1 MEKAKR
7 YIVFF
12 IGLFINALGISFI
25 TKADLGT
32 SPISSIPYTLSLYFP
47 FTLGEFTVAFS
58 VLLILLQI
66 LLLRSRFEKIQLLQ
80 IPVSLIFGYFIDFT
94 MNLLFFLAPQSYP
107 TKLVSLFIGCL
118 ILGFGVYTEV
128 LANVVMLPGEGF
140 VKAVCT
146 AFNREFGKTKV
157 CFDASMSIGAAVI
170 SLVLFHHLE
179 GVREGTIIS
188 ALLIGTIAGF
198 YGRKLSFLPG
208 LLFGEKKSEEEK
220 EQTEPENGLVI
231 TIAREYGSGG
241 HDIGKALA
249 KELGIPFYD
258 RSIIDM
264 TATEGGF
271 SRDFVEKNEQAV
283 HNPVLQKVL
292 AQFYAF
298 SGEDVPPA
306 DRLFLAEWK
315 VISEIAAKGSCV
327 IVGRCADVILR
338 HRPHA
343 IRLFIHAP
351 EGFRR
356 QRAETTYGL
365 TEGEAA
371 EKVRT
376 INEERARHYKKYT
389 GGSWGS
395 AENYHLSVDSSL
407 CGVEDCAKLLVDFV
421 QKVEKNTL

>member
-107 TKLVSLFIGCL
+107 AKLVSLLIGCL

-198 YGRKLSFLPG
+198 YGRKLSFLPRIAFWG
-208 LLFGEKKSEEEK
+208 K
-220 EQTEPENGLVI
+220 EIRRRKRTDRTGK
-231 TIAREYGSGG
+231 RSGY
-241 HDIGKALA
+241 HHCQRIW
-249 KELGIPFYD
+249 
-258 RSIIDM
+258 
-264 TATEGGF
+264 
-271 SRDFVEKNEQAV
+271 Q
-283 HNPVLQKVL
+283 
-292 AQFYAF
+292 
-298 SGEDVPPA
+298 
-306 DRLFLAEWK
+306 
-315 VISEIAAKGSCV
+315 
-327 IVGRCADVILR
+327 
-338 HRPHA
+338 
-343 IRLFIHAP
+343 
-351 EGFRR
+351 RR
-356 QRAETTYGL
+356 T
-365 TEGEAA
+365 
-371 EKVRT
+371 
-376 INEERARHYKKYT
+376 
-389 GGSWGS
+389 
-395 AENYHLSVDSSL
+395 
-407 CGVEDCAKLLVDFV
+407 
-421 QKVEKNTL
+421 